1 MATDTS
7 ASEASLTSHP
17 LPRDEAGF
25 RGACSAPLQP
35 AGYAEPAVGRGQ
47 GESQSVRSSTADNG
61 NRQVAIVGGGP
72 AGMALALALKI
83 HGVGS
88 EIFEARERAAVRR
101 DQRVLA
107 LSEGSRQI
115 LDWLGAWS
123 GLSATAIETI
133 HISQRGGFGRTLLR
147 ASELGLNSLG
157 WVLPARDLIVAL
169 DAAAAKAGIVYRES
183 ARVMLSGIPGD
194 GAGDTA
200 NFSLTAWAEGMV
212 EPGAGTRRD
221 YGQHAVL
228 CNVGMD
234 GSHRNVAWER
244 FTGEGPVA
252 LLPLGEGYSVVLTC
266 DDAIVDK
273 VRALDDAAFL
283 ALLQKR
289 FGNRHRFIS
298 ATPRVAYPLGLRFR
312 PHPVGARQ
320 VWLGNAAQTL
330 HPVAGQGFNLA
341 LRDIWELARQLGAS
355 ADPGTPEVLAGY
367 ARGRRADRRGAIAFT
382 DLLID
387 GFASDFAPLR
397 HLRGAGLLALDLLPE
412 LRGFVAK
419 RMIYGARAWP

>member
-1 MATDTS
+1 MAPENF
-7 ASEASLTSHP
+7 ASDASLTGNP
-17 LPRDEAGF
+17 LPREAGEGGG
-25 RGACSAPLQP
+25 RQL
-35 AGYAEPAVGRGQ
+35 VGI
-47 GESQSVRSSTADNG
+47 ADNG
-61 NRQVAIVGGGP
+61 SRQVAIVGGGP

-133 HISQRGGFGRTLLR
+133 HISQRGGFGRTLLS
-147 ASELGLNSLG
+147 ASELGLSALG

-183 ARVMLSGIPGD
+183 ARV

-200 NFSLTAWAEGMV
+200 NFSLTAWAEGAV
-212 EPGAGTRRD
+212 EAGAGTRRD

-228 CNVGMD
+228 CNVGIE
-234 GSHRNVAWER
+234 GLHRNVAWER
-244 FTGEGPVA
+244 FTGDGPVA

-266 DDAIVDK
+266 DDAIVDG

-283 ALLQKR
+283 ALLQGR
-289 FGNRHRFIS
+289 FGTRHRFVS
-298 ATPRVAYPLGLRFR
+298 ATPRVAYPLGLRYR
-312 PHPVGARQ
+312 PDPVGARQ

-341 LRDIWELARQLGAS
+341 LRDIWELARQLGAA
-355 ADPGTPEVLAGY
+355 ADPGAPEVLAEY
-367 ARGRRADRRGAIAFT
+367 ARGRRVDRRGAIAFT

-387 GFASDFAPLR
+387 GFASDFVPLR
-397 HLRGAGLLALDLLPE
+397 HVRGAGLLALDMVPE
-412 LRGFVAK
+412 LREFVAR

>member
-1 MATDTS
+1 
-7 ASEASLTSHP
+7 
-17 LPRDEAGF
+17 
-25 RGACSAPLQP
+25 
-35 AGYAEPAVGRGQ
+35 
-47 GESQSVRSSTADNG
+47 
-61 NRQVAIVGGGP
+61 
-72 AGMALALALKI
+72 MALALALRL
-83 HGVGS
+83 HGVS
-88 EIFEARERAAVRR
+88 AEIFEARERAAVRN

-133 HISQRGGFGRTLLR
+133 HISQRGGFGRTLLC
-147 ASELGLNSLG
+147 ASELGLDALG

-169 DAAAAKAGIVYRES
+169 DAAAANSGIVYRES
-183 ARVMLSGIPGD
+183 ARV

-228 CNVGMD
+228 CNVGID
-234 GSHRNVAWER
+234 GPHGNVAWER

-266 DDAIVDK
+266 DDAIVDE
-273 VRALDDAAFL
+273 VRSLDDAAFL
-283 ALLQKR
+283 VLLQRR
-289 FGNRHRFIS
+289 FGNRHRFVS
-298 ATPRVAYPLGLRFR
+298 ATPRVSYPLGLRFR
-312 PHPVGARQ
+312 PDPVGARQ

-341 LRDIWELARQLGAS
+341 LRDIWQLARQLGA
-355 ADPGTPEVLAGY
+355 ATDPGAPEVLAGY

-397 HLRGAGLLALDLLPE
+397 HVRGAGLLAMDMVPE